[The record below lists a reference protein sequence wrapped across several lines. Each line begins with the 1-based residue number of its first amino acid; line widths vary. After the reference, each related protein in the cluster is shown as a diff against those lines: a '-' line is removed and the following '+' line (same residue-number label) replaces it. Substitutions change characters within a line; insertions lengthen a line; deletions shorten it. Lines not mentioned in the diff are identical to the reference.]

1 MLART
6 DGLQRLTQSL
16 TSMLKRVVF
25 AQITRKLASLQ
36 FPRRCT
42 GVLKVPVGRMLEA
55 RGEPQ
60 SMAAEGSVENILV
73 VASAR

>member
-1 MLART
+1 
-6 DGLQRLTQSL
+6 
-16 TSMLKRVVF
+16 VF